1 MARMLGMGGPDP
13 WIRGLASVVVAHHS
27 QYHLPQHLKFVFQD
41 LEKFKKRGLLRLCR
55 PLWVPVPNENLIGL
69 LLLAG
74 LDALK

>member
-1 MARMLGMGGPDP
+1 MGSWNP
-13 WIRGLASVVVAHHS
+13 WMWGLASVVVVPYS
-27 QYHLPQHLKFVFQD
+27 QYHLPQHLKFVVQD

-55 PLWVPVPNENLIGL
+55 PLWVPIPNENLIGL

>member
-1 MARMLGMGGPDP
+1 MARWLGMIGPDP
-13 WIRGLASVVVAHHS
+13 WIWGFASVVVAHHS

-41 LEKFKKRGLLRLCR
+41 LEKFKKMGLPRLC

-74 LDALK
+74 LDGLK